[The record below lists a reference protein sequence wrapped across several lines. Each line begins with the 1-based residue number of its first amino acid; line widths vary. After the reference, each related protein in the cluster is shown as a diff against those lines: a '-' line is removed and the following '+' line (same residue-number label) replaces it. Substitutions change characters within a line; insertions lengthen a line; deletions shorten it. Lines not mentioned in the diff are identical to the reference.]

1 MPCEKSGLGQP
12 DAGERILAPFV
23 SGEIPAMVDFAWS
36 YAWRQAEDSGAPDDE
51 LILASQLAGD
61 SADPLQQLE
70 TGGKRAAGKRLFA
83 GGALK
88 NENRRGK
95 RKPAPLPKPRRLKSF
110 EGATI
115 TDVTIVEP
123 DKKPRHVKSSRRTLV
138 VDPASI
144 RPPRDSQPARSP
156 LKEWG
161 EKERERVGFEILA
174 AALKQIN
181 DLHLEDF
188 SALRGIGAD
197 SIDNLKRFFELKA
210 FAGDA
215 PDEVRFEASQFEQ
228 AVKARKD
235 YFLAVVSG
243 LEEGKDTQIRIF
255 ADPVRTLP
263 WRRASQIK
271 LGGIRS
277 GASPALLVSIATP
290 EG

>member
-1 MPCEKSGLGQP
+1 M
-12 DAGERILAPFV
+12 
-23 SGEIPAMVDFAWS
+23 
-36 YAWRQAEDSGAPDDE
+36 PDDE
-51 LILASQLAGD
+51 LILASQLAED

-88 NENRRGK
+88 NENLRGK
-95 RKPAPLPKPRRLKSF
+95 RKLTPLPKPRRLKSF

-115 TDVTIVEP
+115 ADVAIVEP
-123 DKKPRHVKSSRRTLV
+123 DKKPRHVKTSRLSLV

-144 RPPRDSQPARSP
+144 RPPRDEPARSP

-161 EKERERVGFEILA
+161 EKERQDRGFEVLA
-174 AALKQIN
+174 AALKQIY
-181 DLHLEDF
+181 DLDLEDF

-215 PDEVRFEASQFEQ
+215 PDEVRFEASQFER
-228 AVKARKD
+228 AVKERKD

-255 ADPVRTLP
+255 ADPVRTMP
-263 WRRASQIK
+263 WRRTSQIR
-271 LGGIRS
+271 LGGVRS
-277 GASPALLVSIATP
+277 GPRLLCWCR
-290 EG
+290 